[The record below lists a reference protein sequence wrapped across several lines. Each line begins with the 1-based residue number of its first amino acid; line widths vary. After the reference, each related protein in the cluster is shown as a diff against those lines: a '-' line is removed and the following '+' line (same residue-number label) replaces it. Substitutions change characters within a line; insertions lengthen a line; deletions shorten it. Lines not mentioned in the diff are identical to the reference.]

1 MRGAAQEV
9 SSYEEA
15 PKAMAYPM
23 VLSAFT
29 TSMTIHMPGTRLSKK
44 PLKFN

>member
-23 VLSAFT
+23 VLSALLL
-29 TSMTIHMPGTRLSKK
+29 P
-44 PLKFN
+44 